1 MLPAHKAISA
11 RACGGTHGDLP
22 VGSNDQHR
30 WASTQGGLCFMS
42 GLDEK
47 LQDIYA
53 EVLQRNAGET
63 EFRRPSMRFW
73 TALDR

>member
-1 MLPAHKAISA
+1 MCFRARQAISA
-11 RACGGTHGDLP
+11 RACGGTPRRHLP

-30 WASTQGGLCFMS
+30 VGVDAGGLSFMS

-63 EFRRPSMRFW
+63 EFHQ
-73 TALDR
+73 AV